1 VSRVFFDVG
10 LSLDG
15 FLAGANARPGN
26 PLGDGGI
33 GIHEWM
39 FRTATF
45 QRLLGASASGPHP
58 LVARAVTDAP
68 AGDDALVQAVF
79 ARTGAY
85 VMGRRMFDEGEVSWP
100 EDPPFRAPVF
110 VLTHHRREPWVRKG
124 GTTFHFVT
132 GGFASA
138 LAQAKAAAGR
148 KDVRVSGGADAIRQ
162 AIAAGVVDD
171 FTLHVA
177 PLLLGAGNRLFDR
190 ALPLRCAPVSASHS
204 PLVAHLHFRIRD

>member
-1 VSRVFFDVG
+1 VSKVFFDVG

-15 FLAGANARPGN
+15 FLAGPNARPAN

-33 GIHEWM
+33 AIHEWM

-45 QRLLGASASGPHP
+45 QQRLVKGGRTAAQEV
-58 LVARAVTDAP
+58 VARAVTDAP
-68 AGDDALVQAVF
+68 AGDDALVQQGF
-79 ARTGAY
+79 ARAGAY
-85 VMGRRMFDEGEVSWP
+85 VMGRRMFDEGEVGWP
-100 EDPPFRAPVF
+100 EEAPFRAPVF
-110 VLTHHRREPWVRKG
+110 VLTHKRRDPWVRKG

-132 GGFASA
+132 DGFASA
-138 LAQAKAAAGR
+138 LAQAKAAAKG

-162 AIAAGVVDD
+162 ALELGIVDD

-190 ALPLRCAPVSASHS
+190 ALPLRCAPAAASHS
-204 PLVAHLHFRIRD
+204 PLVTHLHYRMI